1 MAKSCLKE
9 SAKTRSIVEDLR
21 SPVKARWMG
30 RTGEEDPTNSWRRAD
45 SLTVDSEDTNVARG
59 IPKTK
64 HKK

>member
-45 SLTVDSEDTNVARG
+45 SNVARG